1 MTVINGIEIDDINF
15 KVNELKLALNNNNPL
30 EDKLNVIVV
39 ISNPCLYARR
49 YQLFNKIVNKLN
61 EDTFI
66 RLYVVELAY
75 KNQKFIVT
83 NSNDKN
89 HLQIRTDTPLWHK
102 ENMINI
108 AVKKL
113 LPKNYKAFAWIDA
126 DIEFESNT
134 WALDT
139 LKILNGYKDV
149 VQLFS
154 HAVDMDHDESTLN
167 IFSSFGYSFSK
178 HKKFKPGKI
187 NDYWHPGF
195 AWAITRKSYEKMGGL
210 YEKGILG
217 SGDNIMAYSFINK
230 CIHYNNSKYSD
241 DYNNSMLEFQE
252 RSKHLRLG
260 YVPGVI
266 RHYYHGKKK
275 NRYYHERTEI
285 LAKHQFSP
293 QTDIT
298 YDFNGIIIPT
308 NNFSQEFKDDIMNYF
323 FERKEDE

>member
-15 KVNELKLALNNNNPL
+15 KVNELKLALNNNNPI

-108 AVKKL
+108 AVKNL
-113 LPKNYKAFAWIDA
+113 LSKNYKAFAWIDA

-134 WALDT
+134 WSLDT

-154 HAVDMDHDESTLN
+154 HAVDMDKDESTLN

-195 AWAITRKSYEKMGGL
+195 AWAITRKAYEKMGGL

-217 SGDNIMAYSFINK
+217 SGDNIMAYAFINK

-241 DYNNSMLEFQE
+241 DYNNSMLEFEE
-252 RSKHLRLG
+252 RAKHLRLG

-285 LAKHQFSP
+285 LAKYQFSP
-293 QTDIT
+293 IKDIIC
-298 YDFNGIIIPT
+298 DSKGIIIPT
-308 NNFSQEFKDDIMNYF
+308 DSFSQEFKDDIMNYF
-323 FERKEDE
+323 VERKEDE

>member
-15 KVNELKLALNNNNPL
+15 KVNELKLALNNNNPI

-49 YQLFNKIVNKLN
+49 YQLFNQFVNKIN
-61 EDTFI
+61 EEPSVKLF
-66 RLYVVELAY
+66 VVEMAY

-89 HLQIRTDTPLWHK
+89 HLQIRCETPLWHK

-108 AVKKL
+108 AVKNL

-134 WALDT
+134 WAIDT

-154 HAVDMDHDESTLN
+154 HAIDMDHDETTLN
-167 IFSSFGYSFSK
+167 IFSGFGYNFSK
-178 HKKFKPGKI
+178 HKKFKHGKI

-195 AWAITRKSYEKMGGL
+195 AWAITRKAYEKIGGL

-217 SGDNIMAYSFINK
+217 SGDNIMAYAFINK
-230 CIHYNNSKYSD
+230 SIHYNNKKYNI

-252 RSKHLRLG
+252 QAKNLRLG
-260 YVPGVI
+260 YIPGVI
-266 RHYYHGKKK
+266 RHFYHGKKK
-275 NRYYHERTEI
+275 NRYYHERTGI
-285 LAKHQFSP
+285 LEKHNYSP
-293 QTDIT
+293 KIDIT
-298 YDFNGIIIPT
+298 YDSNGIIIPT
-308 NNFSQEFKDDIMNYF
+308 DNFSQEFKDEIMNYF
-323 FERKEDE
+323 IERKEDE